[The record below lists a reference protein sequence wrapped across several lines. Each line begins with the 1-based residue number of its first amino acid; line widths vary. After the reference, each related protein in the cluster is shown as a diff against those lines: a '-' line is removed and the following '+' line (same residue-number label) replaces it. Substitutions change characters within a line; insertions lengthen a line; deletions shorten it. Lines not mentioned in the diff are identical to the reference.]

1 MKGME
6 QTKCKFLQLKQDVVQ
21 EESSEVTMLP
31 LGIAIGSAR
40 RRDALVIRLVIHMG
54 WKSEADPHI
63 VFKSASNNSQTA
75 KQSWIR

>member
-40 RRDALVIRLVIHMG
+40 RRGALVIRLVIRIG
-54 WKSEADPHI
+54 WKSEADPQI

>member
-40 RRDALVIRLVIHMG
+40 RRGALVIRLVIHIG
-54 WKSEADPHI
+54 WKSEADPQI